1 MLITNSIAALCFSLV
16 VTCFAHAQSSTA
28 QPTPLPTPTLSEEV
42 IISATRTENRLSDTA
57 ASVIVINREQLATTA
72 AVTIDDRLR
81 QVPGFQL
88 FRRAGSRT
96 ANPTAQ
102 GVSLRG
108 LGASGASRASVLYD
122 GVPLNDPFGGWVY
135 WGRVP
140 RAEVESVEIL
150 RGGASDLYGGAAL
163 SGVVALNSR
172 RDVEQGSP
180 SFEFET
186 SFGSQRTP
194 DATLWTGVQFGKWR
208 AYFGGE
214 ALRTDGYIIVDED
227 ERGGIDT
234 AVNVRRAGFD
244 VMLERELKIFDN
256 DGRAFVRG
264 AYYAEGRGNGTPL
277 QTNKTRVRSLS
288 SGANFGAP
296 FIGAVQA
303 RLYGSTQGYDQVFSA
318 IALDRESEN
327 LTRVQRVPA
336 QSLGFSFQASRI
348 VGARHTVVGGIDGR
362 TVRGTSDETVF
373 VQGRAS
379 SLVSAGGRERAFGIF
394 AADVFRVNN
403 RIITTFGARFDCWH
417 NYDAASQTAPVNNP
431 VAVTTNVFTDR
442 TEQAFSPRAS
452 ILVKATDTISLTSSF
467 SRAFRQPTLN
477 ELYRAF
483 RVGNVLTLA
492 NENLLPERA
501 TTGEAG
507 AIFTAPNRRLSART
521 VFFIT
526 DVTQPVANVT
536 LSFTSSL
543 ITRQRQNLGRTRTRG
558 LETEAEA
565 RISDDLV
572 ISGGYLFADA
582 RVKEFPANVG
592 LENLR
597 VPQVARHQFTIQA
610 RIVKPRF
617 ATVGIQARAAS
628 SQFDDDQNLLP
639 LNRFFTV
646 DVFASRRV
654 TKMLDAFVAVENITD
669 ARIETGR
676 TPVSTL
682 GAPPLVRVGIKLRS
696 GR

>member
-1 MLITNSIAALCFSLV
+1 M
-16 VTCFAHAQSSTA
+16 TCLASAQTSSTT
-28 QPTPLPTPTLSEEV
+28 QPTPSPVPTPIVSEQV
-42 IISATRTENRLSDTA
+42 TVSATRTENRLSDTA
-57 ASVIVINREQLATTA
+57 ASVVVINREQLATTA

-140 RAEVESVEIL
+140 RAEVESVEVL
-150 RGGASDLYGGAAL
+150 RGGASDLYGGSAL

-172 RDVEQGSP
+172 RDVEIGSP

-194 DATLWTGVQFGKWR
+194 DATLWTGAQFGKWR

-214 ALRTDGYIIVDED
+214 AMRTDGYIIVDED
-227 ERGGIDT
+227 ERGRVDS
-234 AVNVRRAGFD
+234 AVNVNRAGFD
-244 VMLERELKIFDN
+244 VTLERELKLFD
-256 DGRAFVRG
+256 DEGRAFVRG

-277 QTNKTRVRSLS
+277 QTNRTRIRSLS
-288 SGANFGAP
+288 SGANFSAP
-296 FIGAVQA
+296 YIGAIQA
-303 RLYGSTQGYDQVFSA
+303 RLYGSTQGYDQSFSA
-318 IALDRESEN
+318 IALNRETET
-327 LTRVQRVPA
+327 LTRIQRVPA
-336 QSLGFSFQASRI
+336 QSLGFSLQASRPF
-348 VGARHTVVGGIDGR
+348 GARHTLVGGIDGR
-362 TVRGTSDETVF
+362 TVRGTSDETIF

-379 SLVSAGGRERAFGIF
+379 SLVSAGGRERTFGIF
-394 AADVFRVNN
+394 AADVFRVNS
-403 RIITTFGARFDCWH
+403 RIITTFGARFDHWR
-417 NYDAASQTAPVNNP
+417 NYDAASRNAPVNNP
-431 VAVTTNVFTDR
+431 LAATTNDFTDR
-442 TEQAFSPRAS
+442 TEKAFSPRAS
-452 ILVKATDTISLTSSF
+452 ILVKATDTVSLTSSF

-507 AIFTAPNRRLSART
+507 AIYTSPNRRLSART

-536 LSFTSSL
+536 LSFTPSL

-558 LETEAEA
+558 LETEAEM
-565 RISDDLV
+565 RVRDDLV
-572 ISGGYLFADA
+572 VSGGYLFADA
-582 RVKEFPANVG
+582 RVREFPANVG

-597 VPQVARHQFTIQA
+597 VPQVARHQFTIQT
-610 RIVKPRF
+610 RLVKPRF

-646 DVFASRRV
+646 DIFASRRI

-676 TPVSTL
+676 TPVTTL
-682 GAPPLVRVGIKLRS
+682 GAPPLVRIGIKLRS
-696 GR
+696 ER